1 MCYLELLVL
10 VFAGDFNL
18 VLLDQLIKEPQL
30 RMRCTANELNAGYAA
45 DGYARERGV
54 ACVVVTYTGACT
66 FFSVQRQL

>member
-1 MCYLELLVL
+1 MCMLTS
-10 VFAGDFNL
+10 AGDFNL

-66 FFSVQRQL
+66 VFSLLSQD

>member
-1 MCYLELLVL
+1 MLYQAACTLTS
-10 VFAGDFNL
+10 AGDFNL

-54 ACVVVTYTGACT
+54 ACVVVTYTGAST
-66 FFSVQRQL
+66 